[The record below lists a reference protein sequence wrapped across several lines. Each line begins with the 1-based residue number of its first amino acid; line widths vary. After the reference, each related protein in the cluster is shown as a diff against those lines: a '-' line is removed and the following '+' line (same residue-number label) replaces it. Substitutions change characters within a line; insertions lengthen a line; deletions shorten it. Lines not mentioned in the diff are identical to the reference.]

1 MAAAARFMP
10 SKKLFTIALPA
21 LDKQW
26 FMGYIIGMISKE
38 ATYTLWHNGNLVD
51 RVPHDPESLDEL
63 MEWAYDADGTVE
75 IYSTKGD
82 DDLVWS
88 NYGDEPNEPSDA
100 WHDADAL
107 ASAGMGTDEDYGYY
121 GE

>member
-1 MAAAARFMP
+1 MKFYRPKVIVGKM
-10 SKKLFTIALPA
+10 KKVINKPLTRANY
-21 LDKQW
+21 
-26 FMGYIIGMISKE
+26 MVYYSMTKE